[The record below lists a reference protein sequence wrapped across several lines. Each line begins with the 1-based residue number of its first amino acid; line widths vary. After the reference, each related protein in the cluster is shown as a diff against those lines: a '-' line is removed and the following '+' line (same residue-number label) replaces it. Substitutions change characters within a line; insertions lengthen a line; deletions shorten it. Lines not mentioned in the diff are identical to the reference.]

1 MSLLPIVEHQG
12 RRWRFNE
19 DLYPERLNWKSVF
32 VGTGAEVAALDI
44 SASLVSRYPFDDT
57 LNDSVGSNNLS
68 GTVTYGD
75 GVYGRCLAPSSQR
88 AQASAQT
95 VHEFATSDFAFT
107 FWLRLNA
114 ISGTQVILGKRD
126 PGASTNKGYRIYVN
140 STGKLVTEYCDGSA
154 AVITATSTFTI
165 AATIWYFIKLS
176 FDRDGFM
183 SIFYNE
189 VGDTS
194 VSIAAQQA
202 TIATNGQTFTVAS
215 DSPSGSNYLN
225 GRIDQLQVFSAVV
238 SDPTG
243 QEIFGNRH
251 SMQLLGATKTESGVT
266 KDYLYHVNAEN
277 TSLIRLIQSGGDV
290 DSFIRIRAQGEV
302 RFADADNS
310 HYVGF
315 KSAATV
321 TTSLAWTLPSVDG
334 AASSKDV
341 LSSDGAGIL
350 AFVAPN
356 MKPLNMDDTST
367 TQTLTAADTNIKSY
381 SLAANTFT
389 RIFVMVH
396 GRINAGDD
404 AELNN
409 SVDVK
414 IKIGASTKTV
424 NFPWPNIVSGA
435 FPSGDLYLPF
445 SMFYSAVQ
453 TGAATVAVSED
464 AASDDNDQSVIIDGF
479 YVFGMNY

>member
-1 MSLLPIVEHQG
+1 MSLPIVEHQG
-12 RRWRFNE
+12 RKWRFNE
-19 DLYPERLNWKSVF
+19 DIYPERFNWKSVF
-32 VGTGAEVAALDI
+32 VGTGAEVASLDI

-57 LNDSVGSNNLS
+57 LNDSVGSNNLT
-68 GTVTYGD
+68 GTMTYGD
-75 GVYGRCLAPSSQR
+75 GVYGRCINPSSQR

-95 VHEFATSDFAFT
+95 VHEFGTSDFAFT
-107 FWLRLNA
+107 FWLRLDA
-114 ISGTQVILGKRD
+114 ISGTQVIVGKRD
-126 PGASTNKGYRIYVN
+126 PAVSTNKGYRIYVN
-140 STGKLVTEYCDGSA
+140 SAAKLVAEYCDGSA
-154 AVITATSTFTI
+154 AVIAATSTFTI
-165 AATIWYFIKLS
+165 AANTWYFIKVS

-189 VGDTS
+189 VGDTT
-194 VSIAAQQA
+194 VSISAQQA

-215 DSPSGSNYLN
+215 DSPSGSNYLD
-225 GRIDQLQVFSAVV
+225 GRVDQLQVFSAVV

-251 SMQLLGATKTESGVT
+251 SMQLIGATKTESGVT

-277 TSLIRLIQSGGDV
+277 TGLIRLIQSGGDV
-290 DSFIRIRAQGEV
+290 DSFIRIRAQGEI

-315 KSAATV
+315 KAAATI
-321 TTSLAWTLPSVDG
+321 TTSLAWTLPSADG

-350 AFVAPN
+350 AFAAPN
-356 MKPLNMDDTST
+356 MKPLSMDDTSS
-367 TQTLTAADTNIKSY
+367 TQAFTNSETNIKSY

-404 AELNN
+404 SELNN
-409 SVDVK
+409 DVTIK
-414 IKIGASTKTV
+414 IKIGASSKAIGYQ
-424 NFPWPNIVSGA
+424 WPNIVTGQ
-435 FPSGDLYLPF
+435 FQSGDLYLPF

-453 TGAATVAVSED
+453 TGAATVAVSEQ
-464 AASDDNDQSVIIDGF
+464 ATSDDADQAVHIDGF